1 MMLASLPMYD
11 LPELAAATDAW
22 WRGLAAAFRRAG
34 LPEVPDHLTR
44 AVERPGHWLDPALLF
59 SQTCGY
65 PLTHAL
71 AGRVGLLGTPCY
83 AARGCDGPLY
93 RSLVLVAEDS
103 PAAGLA
109 DLRGR
114 VAAVNGDDSQSG
126 YNVLRAMLAPLAR
139 DGRFCAGVLE
149 TGSHAASIAAI
160 AAGRADFAS
169 IDCVTHAL
177 LARWRPAALA
187 GTRVLLETP
196 SVPGLP
202 YIAGGNVDGDWRLRL
217 LDGLRAA
224 FANPG
229 LAETRATLL
238 LTGLAE
244 LPVAAY
250 DAIIAMRRGA
260 ESAGYLAVA

>member
-22 WRGLAAAFRRAG
+22 WRGLAASFRRAG
-34 LPEVPDHLTR
+34 LAEVPDRLTR
-44 AVERPGHWLDPALLF
+44 DVLRPGHWLEPALLF

-93 RSLVLVAEDS
+93 RSLVLVAEES
-103 PAAGLA
+103 PAGGLA
-109 DLRGR
+109 DLRGQ

-126 YNVLRAMLAPLAR
+126 YNVLRAVLAPLAR
-139 DGRFCAGVLE
+139 DGRFCAGVVE

-160 AAGRADFAS
+160 RAGRADFAA

-177 LARWRPAALA
+177 LKRHRPDAVA

-196 SVPGLP
+196 AVPGLP
-202 YIAGGNVDGDWRLRL
+202 YISGRSVDGDRRRWLQ
-217 LDGLRAA
+217 DGLRAA
-224 FANPG
+224 FADPG
-229 LAETRATLL
+229 LAETRAALL
-238 LTGLAE
+238 LTDLAE
-244 LPVAAY
+244 LPLFAY
-250 DAIIAMRRGA
+250 DAIVAMRRGA
-260 ESAGYLAVA
+260 ETAGYPAIA